1 MTGLATQLETKTL
14 LLQCGKSRSAETR
27 LAKSSELIP
36 RRGKRASH
44 VTACYFVVGIYREM
58 RMRTSLQRGILTIYC
73 FFQHMKLL
81 IIEVPIVWFFM
92 WRLRANALP
101 SRHLISSMTQCL
113 IL

>member
-1 MTGLATQLETKTL
+1 M
-14 LLQCGKSRSAETR
+14 
-27 LAKSSELIP
+27 
-36 RRGKRASH
+36 RAS
-44 VTACYFVVGIYREM
+44 
-58 RMRTSLQRGILTIYC
+58 LQQGILTIYC